1 MILKFNEY
9 SKINLK
15 NNFILFYGKN
25 EELKKIAIKNIIE
38 NEETIFNY
46 EEKEL
51 IENPSNLIDKILNK
65 SLFEEKKI
73 FIIRRVSDKF
83 IDIVEQLKP
92 NKIEDKIILISET
105 LEKKSKLRN
114 LFEKDK
120 QLVCIPF
127 YPDNEKTLFRVAND
141 FMKMKKISIAPENIN
156 FLIRQSGNDRKTL
169 IDNLSKV
176 ELYCKSGKKINSEA
190 LIKLTNLIEDH
201 SITELADQFLCRN
214 KKKLIQILNENNFS
228 NEDCIIVIRILLNK
242 SKKLLDLL
250 NNFEKNN
257 NINTTISTAKPA
269 IFWKDKEI
277 VKEQILKWSKTDL
290 KRHMYTINSLELEV
304 KKNFHKPLNIV
315 LNFLLDNSK
324 FKTNN

>member
-25 EELKKIAIKNIIE
+25 EKLKKIAIKNIIE

-46 EEKEL
+46 DEKEL

-120 QLVCIPF
+120 QLICIPF

-141 FMKMKKISIAPENIN
+141 FMKMKKISIAQKI
-156 FLIRQSGNDRKTL
+156 LI
-169 IDNLSKV
+169 
-176 ELYCKSGKKINSEA
+176 
-190 LIKLTNLIEDH
+190 
-201 SITELADQFLCRN
+201 F
-214 KKKLIQILNENNFS
+214 
-228 NEDCIIVIRILLNK
+228 
-242 SKKLLDLL
+242 
-250 NNFEKNN
+250 
-257 NINTTISTAKPA
+257 
-269 IFWKDKEI
+269 
-277 VKEQILKWSKTDL
+277 
-290 KRHMYTINSLELEV
+290 
-304 KKNFHKPLNIV
+304 
-315 LNFLLDNSK
+315 
-324 FKTNN
+324 